1 MSDMSGGGG
10 GGAPGGPMW
19 GSGAQRGDSEGPEQ
33 ASDATEAA
41 QPASPT
47 PQSQPGQPAQP
58 GQQSEPGPPSEPRP
72 PSQPPPA
79 ASPAQPIIPPAPP
92 PGPMWGEGAPGSGP
106 PAAPAIPPA
115 APPGPMW
122 GENAPAQPPPASGP
136 APAQPPPAS
145 GPPPAAAAGSGPA
158 WGQPPPASPPPGVP
172 PVGPP
177 TSPVQAGP
185 PSGGTSWG
193 PGGPPAPVKP
203 GGIPGCL
210 KVAIVIGAL
219 LIVALIVFVVAVGNL
234 LNQAIPGGLGAL
246 DDPDGGLGDCA
257 FLSDADAR
265 AVLGGNADAIE
276 LSGLYDASIGLIIDK
291 RVLPDAPDCWVTEGE
306 RAYIARVARVDG
318 NGAAVFAQERANAA
332 PRSEDQGGGIT
343 VEYEGWFGGEVAGLG
358 DEAFCTGI
366 SPSIMAGVLVRQ
378 GDRVVYASVGP
389 PNEED
394 RIVPDMGSTP
404 DGVITAPGMCLVAQE
419 LARAALK

>member
-1 MSDMSGGGG
+1 MSDASGGGT
-10 GGAPGGPMW
+10 PGGPMW
-19 GSGAQRGDSEGPEQ
+19 GSGAQGG
-33 ASDATEAA
+33 ASDAPNEASGATE
-41 QPASPT
+41 
-47 PQSQPGQPAQP
+47 PAQP
-58 GQQSEPGPPSEPRP
+58 SEPTQPPPQPSQPTQPPPPSEPAA
-72 PSQPPPA
+72 QHGAPPA
-79 ASPAQPIIPPAPP
+79 QSPA
-92 PGPMWGEGAPGSGP
+92 GPVL
-106 PAAPAIPPA
+106 PPA

-122 GENAPAQPPPASGP
+122 GQNAPAQPPPASGS
-136 APAQPPPAS
+136 PPAS
-145 GPPPAAAAGSGPA
+145 AATSAPA
-158 WGQPPPASPPPGVP
+158 WGQPGPTSPPPGVP
-172 PVGPP
+172 P
-177 TSPVQAGP
+177 AGP
-185 PSGGTSWG
+185 PSSPVQGGPPGGGSTWG

-219 LIVALIVFVVAVGNL
+219 LIVALVVFVVAVGNL
-234 LNQAIPGGLGAL
+234 LNSAIPGGLGAL

-332 PRSEDQGGGIT
+332 PRSEDQGGGIS

-378 GDRVVYASVGP
+378 GDRVVYASVGSP
-389 PNEED
+389 SEED
-394 RIVPDMGSTP
+394 RVVPDMGSTP